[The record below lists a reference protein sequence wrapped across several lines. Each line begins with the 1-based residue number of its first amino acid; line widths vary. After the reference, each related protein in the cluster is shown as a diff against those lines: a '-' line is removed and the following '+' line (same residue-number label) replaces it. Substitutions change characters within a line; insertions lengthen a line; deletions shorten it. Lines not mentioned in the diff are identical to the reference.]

1 MPFWMLWSQVHQQ
14 YKLCLN
20 QHLQEH
26 VLSQRVFRG
35 NNLRQFKSRK
45 SMRRQS
51 ALNPVRHVQRGLWA
65 FLFEAYNPWIC
76 PVSQLICLTYGGS
89 YSNHCSLGP
98 EYVASTNSSLVKV
111 SRKCLQRWMQLP
123 GSSTPVA
130 FFLLS
135 LALLHCNYVFPVL
148 VFSLDNFWALCCTPV
163 GRVSPPQRCYS
174 TPICRGWKLRILLHL
189 CPPGCLT
196 APAMPVTTLS
206 TPNFQSMAYSSRI
219 LLGFWWCIKIS
230 FFWSCRT
237 TYSWYMIHESL
248 WIQFSACCLMQ
259 QWWCRSLTKF

>member
-130 FFLLS
+130 FFFAFSGSSSLQLCFPSACVFFRQFLSTLLHSCGES
-135 LALLHCNYVFPVL
+135 LSASALLFHADLQGLEAENP
-148 VFSLDNFWALCCTPV
+148 SSS
-163 GRVSPPQRCYS
+163 VSPRMPYCPCNAGDYS
-174 TPICRGWKLRILLHL
+174 EHYQLPVHGLLL
-189 CPPGCLT
+189 
-196 APAMPVTTLS
+196 
-206 TPNFQSMAYSSRI
+206 NNSSRFLVMYQNFF
-219 LLGFWWCIKIS
+219 LLK
-230 FFWSCRT
+230 
-237 TYSWYMIHESL
+237 L
-248 WIQFSACCLMQ
+248 
-259 QWWCRSLTKF
+259 